1 LVFVNTKFAAANP
14 VDDRGKLLHIIPHS
28 LDCAR
33 AKDDHWIMP
42 LNIVEDLL
50 QEYGRSIHVGRCTG
64 CKGRVAKCLQGIST
78 TTHEFLTGSVTFDM
92 LDMEE
97 GHSLGDIIYWI
108 GGAEAIAK
116 LENQT
121 GYSIFKN
128 FVSPEQDPSGP
139 NSNKFLGVD
148 LKEIELSPE
157 RMEIFQ
163 NALGNSLESN
173 VLVIGASI
181 LTTTGS

>member
-1 LVFVNTKFAAANP
+1 LT
-14 VDDRGKLLHIIPHS
+14 
-28 LDCAR
+28 C
-33 AKDDHWIMP
+33 
-42 LNIVEDLL
+42 
-50 QEYGRSIHVGRCTG
+50 SIW
-64 CKGRVAKCLQGIST
+64 KK
-78 TTHEFLTGSVTFDM
+78 VTA
-92 LDMEE
+92 L
-97 GHSLGDIIYWI
+97 IYWI

-157 RMEIFQ
+157 RMKIFQ

-181 LTTTGS
+181 LTTTGSQLSEPIFIQPLWLPEPIDYAEPETARFMLTQRI